1 VRCWQARCWAAL
13 SPARDVALYDSVL
26 RDWPRGRTR
35 DGGLYL
41 ARLATA
47 CADVG
52 ELDRARAE
60 GRKALAIAR
69 TTKST
74 VAARE
79 LKQLATI
86 LNA

>member
-1 VRCWQARCWAAL
+1 MR
-13 SPARDVALYDSVL
+13 S
-26 RDWPRGRTR
+26 R

-41 ARLATA
+41 A
-47 CADVG
+47 
-52 ELDRARAE
+52 RARAE

-69 TTKST
+69 TTRST

-79 LKQLATI
+79 LKQLTAS

>member
-1 VRCWQARCWAAL
+1 MCLAREGDHPYRIAWLAHDR
-13 SPARDVALYDSVL
+13 RDDNVL
-26 RDWPRGRTR
+26 RDWPRGR
-35 DGGLYL
+35 
-41 ARLATA
+41 AATVA
-47 CADVG
+47 CTSRACTSCADAD

-69 TTKST
+69 TTRSS

-79 LKQLATI
+79 LKQLTTT